1 VLGVP
6 EIPVAR
12 TSVYDEPI
20 ELVGHADL
28 KAAALPVPSDSA
40 GRPGE
45 EFDER

>member
-1 VLGVP
+1 VFGVP

-20 ELVGHADL
+20 ELVGQADL
-28 KAAALPVPSDSA
+28 KSASESA